1 MIFKQKNIAKDPEND
16 IMVQT
21 KNSQKRLEI
30 LHEGLNETLYSA
42 IYRKDM
48 NDLQNI
54 VTFMNTLNIEPK
66 EYVIRYACLKYSRE
80 IIEYL
85 IKNYGNKFIDETG
98 LEYTTGK
105 YYNESNNDDPTF
117 LEYLL
122 ARADTIVK
130 NNFINRA
137 HYYIFQARKVGLHKM
152 ANWFEK
158 QIPINDANLQNDSIS
173 KKRKISV

>member
-105 YYNESNNDDPTF
+105 YYNE
-117 LEYLL
+117 
-122 ARADTIVK
+122 K

-158 QIPINDANLQNDSIS
+158 QIPINDTNLQNDSIS